1 MRFARNKLIA
11 LLVVVM
17 ALSLLTN
24 VFAFSSVDG
33 RNRADEQSQTKPKL
47 NKSQQ
52 PNPPEQDPQE
62 KEDPQGTIKIGTAL
76 VMLDVSAIDQSNK
89 PVMDLKQD
97 NFQVFED
104 KVPQKIDFFSKEQ
117 VPVSVVFAI
126 DTSGSMRAKLDTV
139 IKASVN
145 LVKESR
151 AGDELSVIEFK
162 DQPELLQEFTGD
174 TADVIDTLQGLIA
187 SRQTAM
193 LDALYVA
200 ADYASKEGKNR
211 RKAVIIV
218 TDGLDKDSYYKFGE
232 VVDHLRET
240 DVQVYLIGF
249 ISDLDNDSGLFK
261 KSPKDKAQGLLN
273 KLAEETGGKA
283 FFPRELSETHQIAQE
298 ISTDLRTQYAIGYY
312 PTNTKKDGT
321 FRAVKVQV
329 NAGQRRVVARTRNGY
344 TAPREGEQR
353 TSVNK

>member
-1 MRFARNKLIA
+1 
-11 LLVVVM
+11 M

-24 VFAFSSVDG
+24 VLAFGTTGGRAAADG
-33 RNRADEQSQTKPKL
+33 QQQTKPKL
-47 NKSQQ
+47 TKPQQ
-52 PNPPEQDPQE
+52 ANPAEQDPQE
-62 KEDPQGTIKIGTAL
+62 KDDPQGTIKIGNTL
-76 VMLDVSAIDQSNK
+76 VVLDVTAIDPSNK
-89 PVMDLKQD
+89 PVMDLVQD

-162 DQPELLQEFTGD
+162 DQPELLQEFTSD

-193 LDALYVA
+193 LDALFLA

-211 RKAVIIV
+211 RKAVILV
-218 TDGLDKDSYYKFGE
+218 TDGLDKDSYYKFSE

-249 ISDLDNDSGLFK
+249 ISDLEGDGGLFK

-283 FFPRELSETHQIAQE
+283 FFPRELSETHQIAQQ

-329 NAGQRRVVARTRNGY
+329 NAGARRVVARTRNGY
-344 TAPREGEQR
+344 NAPREGEQR
-353 TSVNK
+353 TSINK

>member
-1 MRFARNKLIA
+1 
-11 LLVVVM
+11 
-17 ALSLLTN
+17 
-24 VFAFSSVDG
+24 
-33 RNRADEQSQTKPKL
+33 
-47 NKSQQ
+47 
-52 PNPPEQDPQE
+52 
-62 KEDPQGTIKIGTAL
+62 
-76 VMLDVSAIDQSNK
+76 
-89 PVMDLKQD
+89 
-97 NFQVFED
+97 
-104 KVPQKIDFFSKEQ
+104 
-117 VPVSVVFAI
+117 
-126 DTSGSMRAKLDTV
+126 MRAKLDTV

>member
-1 MRFARNKLIA
+1 
-11 LLVVVM
+11 M
-17 ALSLLTN
+17 ALSLLSN
-24 VFAFSSVDG
+24 AFAFSSVESQNNSDQ
-33 RNRADEQSQTKPKL
+33 QSQTKPKL
-47 NKSQQ
+47 NKAQQ
-52 PNPPEQDPQE
+52 PNTPEQDPQE
-62 KEDPQGTIKIGTAL
+62 KDDPQGVIKLGTAL
-76 VMLDVSAIDQSNK
+76 VVLDVTAVDQSNK
-89 PVMDLKQD
+89 PVMDLTQD

-126 DTSGSMRAKLDTV
+126 DTSGSMRTKLDTV

-193 LDALYVA
+193 LDALYIA
-200 ADYASKEGKNR
+200 ADYAGKEGKNR

-249 ISDLDNDSGLFK
+249 ISDLDSDSGLFK

-283 FFPRELSETHQIAQE
+283 FFPRELSETHQIAQQ

-344 TAPREGEQR
+344 HAPREGEQR